1 LQIAKAAASGPP
13 SHDSVS
19 SISDTVDLEILRP
32 SCQQQPFLLY
42 DALRGFDAASPAR
55 PPGGTALPKPRS
67 FRISD
72 LLALG
77 FAAAI
82 LAVFAS
88 LHHSEFPP
96 GGHRFL
102 TALAITA
109 GFAVLAWFA
118 GGVNL
123 TGALA
128 GSAVAFIMAVRDLRM
143 FLALLVVFAVT
154 LVATRVGYARKQ
166 QLRTAEPPGG
176 RTASQAMANLGI
188 AALVVAVAGK
198 AWPVLALAALAE
210 AAGDT
215 SSSEI
220 GMAFPGKTLMIT
232 TLKSVPAGTDGGMSL
247 FGTIAALLGAASV
260 AIAAVATGLVPANQ
274 ITIIILA
281 GFFGTVIDSLLG
293 AIFERRGWLDNDLVN
308 LLSTAAAVGMAW
320 GLGSSFDFAS
330 LLK

>member
-1 LQIAKAAASGPP
+1 
-13 SHDSVS
+13 V
-19 SISDTVDLEILRP
+19 
-32 SCQQQPFLLY
+32 
-42 DALRGFDAASPAR
+42 
-55 PPGGTALPKPRS
+55 
-67 FRISD
+67 
-72 LLALG
+72 LALG
-77 FAAAI
+77 FGAAI
-82 LAVFAS
+82 LAVFEW
-88 LHHSEFPP
+88 LHHAEFPF
-96 GGHRFL
+96 GGRRFL

-109 GFAVLAWFA
+109 GFAVLAWYA

-123 TGALA
+123 SGALA

-154 LVATRVGYARKQ
+154 LVATRVGHARKL

-176 RTASQAMANLGI
+176 RTAAQAMANLGI

-220 GMAFPGKTLMIT
+220 GMAFPGKTLLVT
-232 TLKSVPAGTDGGMSL
+232 NFKSVPAGTDGGISL

-260 AIAAVATGLVPANQ
+260 AVAAVATGLVPLSQ

-281 GFFGTVIDSLLG
+281 GFFGTIVDSVLG
-293 AIFERRGWLDNDLVN
+293 AVFERRGWLDNDLVN
-308 LLSTAAAVGMAW
+308 LLSTTAAVGMAW
-320 GLGSSFDFAS
+320 GLG
-330 LLK
+330 

>member
-1 LQIAKAAASGPP
+1 M
-13 SHDSVS
+13 
-19 SISDTVDLEILRP
+19 
-32 SCQQQPFLLY
+32 Y
-42 DALRGFDAASPAR
+42 DALRGFDAASISR
-55 PPGGTALPKPRS
+55 PTGRNALQKPRS

-72 LLALG
+72 LLALA

-82 LAVFAS
+82 LSVFAS
-88 LHHSEFPP
+88 LHHAEFPP
-96 GGHRFL
+96 AGRRFL
-102 TALAITA
+102 IALAITA

-118 GGVNL
+118 GGVNF

-143 FLALLVVFAVT
+143 FLALLIVFAVT

-166 QLRTAEPPGG
+166 QLRTAEPAGG
-176 RTASQAMANLGI
+176 RTAAQAMANLGI
-188 AALVVAVAGK
+188 AALVVAIAGK

-232 TLKSVPAGTDGGMSL
+232 NFKSVAPGTDGGISL
-247 FGTIAALLGAASV
+247 FGTIAAVLGSASV
-260 AIAAVATGLVPANQ
+260 AVVAVATGLVPVSQLA
-274 ITIIILA
+274 TIILA

-293 AIFERRGWLDNDLVN
+293 AIFERRNLLDNDLVN

-320 GLGSSFDFAS
+320 ALAA
-330 LLK
+330 

>member
-1 LQIAKAAASGPP
+1 MAALSPVRCAKGLACRQPR
-13 SHDSVS
+13 S
-19 SISDTVDLEILRP
+19 SAGRN
-32 SCQQQPFLLY
+32 
-42 DALRGFDAASPAR
+42 
-55 PPGGTALPKPRS
+55 ALPKPRS
-67 FRISD
+67 FSVSD

-88 LHHSEFPP
+88 LHHSEFPL

-118 GGVNL
+118 GGVNFS
-123 TGALA
+123 GALA

-143 FLALLVVFAVT
+143 FLTLLIVFAVT
-154 LVATRVGYARKQ
+154 LVATRVGYTRKQ

-176 RTASQAMANLGI
+176 RTAAQAMANLGI
-188 AALVVAVAGK
+188 AALVVAVAAK

-220 GMAFPGKTLMIT
+220 GTAFPGKTWMIT
-232 TLKSVPAGTDGGMSL
+232 TFKPVPAGTDGGMSL

-260 AIAAVATGLVPANQ
+260 AVAAVATGLVPFSQLA
-274 ITIIILA
+274 TIILA

-293 AIFERRGWLDNDLVN
+293 ALFERRGWLDNDLVN
-308 LLSTAAAVGMAW
+308 LLSTAAAVGMAQA
-320 GLGSSFDFAS
+320 LS
-330 LLK
+330 

>member
-1 LQIAKAAASGPP
+1 MAAARC
-13 SHDSVS
+13 
-19 SISDTVDLEILRP
+19 LRR
-32 SCQQQPFLLY
+32 PFLLY
-42 DALRGFDAASPAR
+42 DALRGFHAASPAC
-55 PPGGTALPKPRS
+55 PPGRDALPKPCS

-72 LLALG
+72 VLALV

-88 LHHSEFPP
+88 LHHAEFPS
-96 GGHRFL
+96 GGRRFL

-118 GGVNL
+118 GGVNFS
-123 TGALA
+123 GALA

-143 FLALLVVFAVT
+143 FLALLIVFAVT
-154 LVATRVGYARKQ
+154 LAATRVGYARKQ
-166 QLRTAEPPGG
+166 QLRTAEPAGG
-176 RTASQAMANLGI
+176 RTAAQAMANLGI

-232 TLKSVPAGTDGGMSL
+232 NFKPVSAGTDGGMSL
-247 FGTIAALLGAASV
+247 FGTIAALLGSASV
-260 AIAAVATGLVPANQ
+260 AIAAFATGLVPLSQLTA
-274 ITIIILA
+274 IILA

-293 AIFERRGWLDNDLVN
+293 AIFERRGLLDNDLVN

-320 GLGSSFDFAS
+320 GLGF
-330 LLK
+330 